1 MTTLHILT
9 NQSSPVNINNR
20 VDAFSIAAYKFI
32 KWMTKFG
39 WHCIHYS
46 IPGAEVDC
54 EMVQCLDTITQDND
68 LNRKLYNERAGREIA
83 LRKKPGDMILCFHG
97 WENRA
102 AADANPDLKIVEP
115 SIGYSP
121 SAVFAPYR
129 VFVSYANMHMYYGEA
144 KMLMNPSWYDE
155 VIYNPIT
162 ASEFE
167 YNENKSDYFL
177 YFGRV
182 IETKGLHIA
191 IQATEKAGAK
201 LVIAGP
207 GSIKDM
213 GYNVTPS
220 HVTEV
225 GVCDS
230 NQRRE
235 LMKRARAIIGPTY
248 YVEPFGNM
256 VVEGYMSGTPAIT
269 TDWGGFTENV
279 VHGVTGYRCRE
290 MRDFVNAIKNIDKID
305 PKACRKWAI
314 ENCDDEVVHKKFN
327 DYFNKLKE
335 INFYRE

>member
-39 WHCIHYS
+39 WNCVHYS
-46 IPGAEVDC
+46 LPGAQVDC
-54 EMVQCLDTITQDND
+54 EMVQCLETVTPDND
-68 LNRKLYNERAGREIA
+68 LNRKLYNEQAGKEIA
-83 LRKKPGDMILCFHG
+83 KRKKAGDIIVCFHG
-97 WENRA
+97 WENKVA
-102 AADANPDLKIVEP
+102 CDLNPDLKVVEP

-129 VFVSYANMHMYYGEA
+129 VFVSYANMHMYYGES
-144 KMLMNPSWYDE
+144 KMLMNPSWYDA
-155 VIYNPIT
+155 VIYNPIS
-162 ASEFE
+162 ANEFE
-167 YNENKSDYFL
+167 FNENKGDYFL

-191 IQATEKAGAK
+191 IQATEKAGVK

-207 GSIKDM
+207 GTIKDM
-213 GYNVTPS
+213 GYKITPP

-225 GVCDS
+225 GVC
-230 NQRRE
+230 NAEQRKE
-235 LMKRARAIIGPTY
+235 LMKNARAIIGPTY

-290 MRDFVNAIKNIDKID
+290 MRDFVNAIKNIGKID
-305 PKACRKWAI
+305 PKACRQWAM
-314 ENCDDEVVHKKFN
+314 ENCDDEVVHNKFN
-327 DYFNKLKE
+327 EYFKKIKE
-335 INFYRE
+335 VNFYRE